1 MTTPLL
7 AVEAAA
13 AGNYPGLR
21 FNQRER
27 KILASVKVYVDAA
40 AGAGNILKA
49 QLSTGITYSHR
60 VIAAGTSATPGGSA
74 TVSIAVAGAL
84 STDLAFVVLHT
95 AGATPRTILTS
106 AATTNAIT
114 VVMSGDPSTDHVLTY
129 ELLRAST

>member
-1 MTTPLL
+1 MTTPAL
-7 AVEAAA
+7 ATEAAR

-40 AGAGNILKA
+40 AGTGAILKA

-60 VIAAGTSATPGGSA
+60 VIAAGAFTTAGGDA
-74 TVSIAVAGAL
+74 NEAITITGAL
-84 STDLAFVVLHT
+84 STDIAVVVLKT

-106 AATTNAIT
+106 AAAAGQIN
-114 VVMSGDPSTDHVLTY
+114 VVLSGDPSTDHVLSY
-129 ELLRAST
+129 VLLRASV